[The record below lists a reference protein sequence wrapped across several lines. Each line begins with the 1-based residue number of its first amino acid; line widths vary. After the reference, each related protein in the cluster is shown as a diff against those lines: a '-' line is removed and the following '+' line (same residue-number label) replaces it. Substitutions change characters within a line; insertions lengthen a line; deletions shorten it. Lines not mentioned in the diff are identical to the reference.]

1 MGTDPND
8 LGLKKSYTKKIG
20 KQNVD
25 DYAKQGYNHLLD
37 QFFSKQE
44 EFDDKLKMANEE
56 IIEIKETQHDIKTML
71 EEVKTLMIEQREN
84 PLFARPPVLED
95 PEPPKEEPPA
105 DEVAQTEKGNQT
117 SEKVETPKK

>member
-56 IIEIKETQHDIKTML
+56 IIEIKENEESLDLRELSSGLYLMKITM
-71 EEVKTLMIEQREN
+71 EDEQQVMRFVIE
-84 PLFARPPVLED
+84 
-95 PEPPKEEPPA
+95 
-105 DEVAQTEKGNQT
+105 
-117 SEKVETPKK
+117 